1 MVLVRLSM
9 HVIALYLLFFNL
21 LISTMTTPLAFGVGA
36 ITAALIGRQLIRR
49 AGQGAAEQWVKG
61 GFKAKMDR
69 KEAVA
74 ILGLK
79 DGPLLRNRVKDAHRH
94 IMLANHPDR
103 GGSPYLASKINEAKD
118 LLEKT
123 EGKR

>member
-1 MVLVRLSM
+1 MATP
-9 HVIALYLLFFNL
+9 I
-21 LISTMTTPLAFGVGA
+21 LIGVGA
-36 ITAALIGRQLIRR
+36 IAAAVAGRSLMRRGLIG
-49 AGQGAAEQWVKG
+49 GKNAAEQWVKG

-69 KEAVA
+69 KEAIA

-79 DGPLLRNRVKDAHRH
+79 DGPSLKKQLKDAHRH

-118 LLEKT
+118 LLEKM
-123 EGKR
+123 EGRSR

>member
-1 MVLVRLSM
+1 MRRG
-9 HVIALYLLFFNL
+9 LLGGKN
-21 LISTMTTPLAFGVGA
+21 
-36 ITAALIGRQLIRR
+36 
-49 AGQGAAEQWVKG
+49 AAEQWVKG

-69 KEAVA
+69 KEAIA

-79 DGPLLRNRVKDAHRH
+79 DGPQLKKQLKDAHRH

-118 LLEKT
+118 MLEKM
-123 EGKR
+123 EGKGR

>member
-1 MVLVRLSM
+1 MATP
-9 HVIALYLLFFNL
+9 VIVGL
-21 LISTMTTPLAFGVGA
+21 GA
-36 ITAALIGRQLIRR
+36 ITAALVGRHLVRSGVIGKR
-49 AGQGAAEQWVKG
+49 AADEWVKG

-69 KEAVA
+69 REAIA

-79 DGPLLRNRVKDAHRH
+79 DGPSLRTRFKDAHRQ

-123 EGKR
+123 DGKR

>member
-1 MVLVRLSM
+1 MRRG
-9 HVIALYLLFFNL
+9 LLGGKN
-21 LISTMTTPLAFGVGA
+21 
-36 ITAALIGRQLIRR
+36 
-49 AGQGAAEQWVKG
+49 AAEQWAKG

-69 KEAVA
+69 KEAIA

-79 DGPLLRNRVKDAHRH
+79 DSLQLKKQLKDAHRQ

-118 LLEKT
+118 LLEK
-123 EGKR
+123 EGRR

>member
-1 MVLVRLSM
+1 VR
-9 HVIALYLLFFNL
+9 
-21 LISTMTTPLAFGVGA
+21 
-36 ITAALIGRQLIRR
+36 
-49 AGQGAAEQWVKG
+49 G

-69 KEAVA
+69 KEAIS

-79 DGPLLRNRVKDAHRH
+79 DGPQLSTKLKDAHRQ
-94 IMLANHPDR
+94 IMIANHPDR

-123 EGKR
+123 DGTRGR

>member
-1 MVLVRLSM
+1 MATPFLV
-9 HVIALYLLFFNL
+9 
-21 LISTMTTPLAFGVGA
+21 GVGA
-36 ITAALIGRQLIRR
+36 IGAAVIGRQLMR
-49 AGQGAAEQWVKG
+49 ASARGAEQFVKG

-69 KEAVA
+69 KEAIA

-79 DGPLLRNRVKDAHRH
+79 DTPALRMKLKDAHRH

-118 LLEKT
+118 LLEKL
-123 EGKR
+123 EGKAR

>member
-1 MVLVRLSM
+1 MSTP
-9 HVIALYLLFFNL
+9 I
-21 LISTMTTPLAFGVGA
+21 LIGVGA
-36 ITAALIGRQLIRR
+36 IAAAVAGRSLMRR
-49 AGQGAAEQWVKG
+49 GLLGGKNAAEQWVKG

-69 KEAVA
+69 KEAIA

-79 DGPLLRNRVKDAHRH
+79 DGPLLRKQLKDAHRH

-103 GGSPYLASKINEAKD
+103 GGSPYIASKINEAKD

-123 EGKR
+123 EGKAR

>member
-1 MVLVRLSM
+1 MATP
-9 HVIALYLLFFNL
+9 VI
-21 LISTMTTPLAFGVGA
+21 FGIGA
-36 ITAALIGRQLIRR
+36 ITAALVGRSLVRNGIIGR
-49 AGQGAAEQWVKG
+49 ATAEQWVRG

-69 KEAVA
+69 KEAIQ

-79 DGPLLRNRVKDAHRH
+79 YIHLFCSSVSFQIFCRDGPILRTRIKDAHRQ

-118 LLEKT
+118 FLEKS
-123 EGKR
+123 EGRGR

>member
-1 MVLVRLSM
+1 M
-9 HVIALYLLFFNL
+9 A
-21 LISTMTTPLAFGVGA
+21 TPLAFGVGA
-36 ITAALIGRQLIRR
+36 ITAALVGRQLLRR

-69 KEAVA
+69 KEAIA

-79 DGPLLRNRVKDAHRH
+79 DGPLLRNKVKDAHRY

-118 LLEKT
+118 LLDKT
-123 EGKR
+123 DGRR